1 MAKKTSSAN
10 SSLPL
15 HEVLEA
21 EFVALHGEVPPD
33 YPDST
38 ELNA

>member
-1 MAKKTSSAN
+1 MAKETSLAN
-10 SSLPL
+10 ASLPL

-21 EFVALHGEVPPD
+21 EFSALPGELPPD